1 MEDIIELTSRYGDKR
16 TLKKLNKVN
25 GKESKTY
32 KLIHDSPYIREG
44 RDDKGLKFI
53 DLEGGPLIEEGF
65 ILRGT
70 SYKVEKIDFIENVG
84 IVITFE

>member
-1 MEDIIELTSRYGDKR
+1 MEDIIELKSRYGDKR
-16 TLKKLNKVN
+16 TLKKLSKVD

-32 KLIHDSPYIREG
+32 KLIHNSPYIREG
-44 RDDKGLKFI
+44 RDSKGLKFI
-53 DLEGGPLIEEGF
+53 DLEGGPFIEEGF